1 MTKHDQIA
9 ALVGEEAT
17 VLAYRGVRWYRI
29 GALGIF
35 PVGFGFILVAVLLR
49 QPYFLFGIGL
59 SLVWWGACFVPGA
72 RMDGRAGKAAS
83 AYLSQ
88 REGVSIAVKSGGIRL
103 WVWRKEIERAHQ
115 RLAVAARQRD
125 TQTASALRNQE
136 WLDQKQEKWEEYR
149 RAHGGS
155 EDKQA

>member
-1 MTKHDQIA
+1 MAIA
-9 ALVGEEAT
+9 TIDVPQLSRKPG
-17 VLAYRGVRWYRI
+17 
-29 GALGIF
+29 
-35 PVGFGFILVAVLLR
+35 PVH
-49 QPYFLFGIGL
+49 YFLFGIGL
-59 SLVWWGACFVPGA
+59 SLVWWGACFVRGA

-103 WVWRKEIERAHQ
+103 WVWPKEIERAHH

-136 WLDQKQEKWEEYR
+136 WITRKEDAWNKYR
-149 RAHGGS
+149 QQHSQDPEQGG
-155 EDKQA
+155 